1 VTPIIAYA
9 QLDPMIGPRIRRLRP
24 RKKGIFMAQPIRVL
38 FIGNSFT
45 ARNNLPGLLT
55 SLISA
60 AGKDCLEHEL
70 ISAGGASLRMHL
82 NKGEA
87 QQRMQDARWDYV
99 VLQEQ
104 STLPIKNGRRATE
117 NIRDFDT
124 CIKKAGAQT
133 VLYMTW
139 ARQDAPQ
146 TQDALTQIYTQAGH
160 ELNAPVVPVGLAWQH
175 SLEKNPDL
183 VLHDRDKSHPSL
195 AGSYLAACTF
205 YATLFISRSRSIPSI
220 QIDLDADLESHL
232 QTAALETVRAFSDSI
247 AHFNS
252 GK

>member
-1 VTPIIAYA
+1 
-9 QLDPMIGPRIRRLRP
+9 
-24 RKKGIFMAQPIRVL
+24 MAQPTRVL

-55 SLISA
+55 SLVSA
-60 AGKDCLEHEL
+60 GGKGDLEHEL

-87 QQRMQDARWDYV
+87 QQRMQDTHWDYV

-104 STLPIKNGRRATE
+104 STLPIKNGRRAIE

-124 CIKKAGAQT
+124 CIKEAGAQT

-146 TQDALTQIYTQAGH
+146 TQDALAQIYTQAGH

-175 SLEKNPDL
+175 CLGKASDL
-183 VLHDRDKSHPSL
+183 VLHDQDKSHPSL
-195 AGSYLAACTF
+195 AGSYLTACTF
-205 YATLFISRSRSIPSI
+205 YTTLFIGRSRSIPPI
-220 QIDLDADLESHL
+220 EIDLDEALINQL
-232 QTAALETVRAFSDSI
+232 QTSALETVQAFKRAR
-247 AHFNS
+247 A
-252 GK
+252 